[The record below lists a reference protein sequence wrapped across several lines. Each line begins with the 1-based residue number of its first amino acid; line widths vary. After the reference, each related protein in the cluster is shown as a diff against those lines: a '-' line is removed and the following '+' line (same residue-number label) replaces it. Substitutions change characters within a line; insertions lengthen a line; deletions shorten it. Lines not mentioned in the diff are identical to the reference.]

1 MRKMTVLA
9 PAKINLTLSVT
20 GRRPDGYH
28 TVETLLQSISL
39 CDRLTLE
46 QTDGG
51 FSLNDIAGVPAREN
65 IIAKA
70 DRLLRQRFP
79 ALPGIAVTL
88 EKNIPAQAGLG
99 GGSSDAAAYLRGVNA
114 LCGLGLTPQELRE
127 LALPLGADVPF
138 CVTGGTALATGI
150 GERLRPVDSRLP
162 LHLVLLKPAVGCSTA
177 AMYRRIDEQG
187 DTLSRRFTAQQAAAA
202 LQSGD
207 LVSLTESLYN
217 IFEQVN
223 DLPELSAA
231 VGGLLSFHGRRG
243 SGMVSGIIA
252 AGGSSTRFGT
262 GQNKT
267 LCLLAGR
274 PVLAYSL
281 RIFLASTAVDEVI
294 LVARAGEEQSVRAL
308 AQSLAPQ
315 KPVAV
320 VTGGADRVASVQK
333 GLAAAKGEIVL
344 IHDGARPFVTEEMIA
359 DCLAALEGADGV
371 TTAIPSRDTVKLA
384 DEMGNV
390 IATTCRRE
398 TFLVQTP
405 QAFCREQLMRLH
417 RALSDRDTVTD
428 DCMLLERAGLRVK
441 LVAGSERNLKITTP
455 NDLLLAEFYLKK
467 EPTE

>member
-1 MRKMTVLA
+1 
-9 PAKINLTLSVT
+9 
-20 GRRPDGYH
+20 
-28 TVETLLQSISL
+28 
-39 CDRLTLE
+39 
-46 QTDGG
+46 
-51 FSLNDIAGVPAREN
+51 
-65 IIAKA
+65 
-70 DRLLRQRFP
+70 
-79 ALPGIAVTL
+79 
-88 EKNIPAQAGLG
+88 
-99 GGSSDAAAYLRGVNA
+99 
-114 LCGLGLTPQELRE
+114 
-127 LALPLGADVPF
+127 
-138 CVTGGTALATGI
+138 
-150 GERLRPVDSRLP
+150 
-162 LHLVLLKPAVGCSTA
+162 
-177 AMYRRIDEQG
+177 
-187 DTLSRRFTAQQAAAA
+187 
-202 LQSGD
+202 
-207 LVSLTESLYN
+207 
-217 IFEQVN
+217 
-223 DLPELSAA
+223 
-231 VGGLLSFHGRRG
+231 
-243 SGMVSGIIA
+243 MVSGIIA

-333 GLAAAKGEIVL
+333 GLATAKGEIVL
-344 IHDGARPFVTEEMIA
+344 IHDGARPFVTEKMIT

-371 TTAIPSRDTVKLA
+371 TAAIPSRDTVKLA
-384 DEMGNV
+384 DGRGNV

-405 QAFCREQLMRLH
+405 QAFYREQLLRLH
-417 RALSDRDTVTD
+417 RTLSDRDTVTD

>member
-1 MRKMTVLA
+1 
-9 PAKINLTLSVT
+9 
-20 GRRPDGYH
+20 
-28 TVETLLQSISL
+28 
-39 CDRLTLE
+39 
-46 QTDGG
+46 
-51 FSLNDIAGVPAREN
+51 
-65 IIAKA
+65 
-70 DRLLRQRFP
+70 
-79 ALPGIAVTL
+79 
-88 EKNIPAQAGLG
+88 
-99 GGSSDAAAYLRGVNA
+99 
-114 LCGLGLTPQELRE
+114 
-127 LALPLGADVPF
+127 
-138 CVTGGTALATGI
+138 
-150 GERLRPVDSRLP
+150 
-162 LHLVLLKPAVGCSTA
+162 
-177 AMYRRIDEQG
+177 
-187 DTLSRRFTAQQAAAA
+187 
-202 LQSGD
+202 
-207 LVSLTESLYN
+207 
-217 IFEQVN
+217 
-223 DLPELSAA
+223 
-231 VGGLLSFHGRRG
+231 
-243 SGMVSGIIA
+243 MVSGIIA

-294 LVARAGEEQSVRAL
+294 LVARSGEEQAVRAL

-333 GLAAAKGEIVL
+333 GLATAKGEIVL
-344 IHDGARPFVTEEMIA
+344 IHDGARPFVTEKMIT

-371 TTAIPSRDTVKLA
+371 TAAIPSRDTVKLA
-384 DEMGNV
+384 DGRGNV

-405 QAFCREQLMRLH
+405 QAFYREQLLRLH
-417 RALSDRDTVTD
+417 RTLSDRDTVTD

>member
-1 MRKMTVLA
+1 
-9 PAKINLTLSVT
+9 
-20 GRRPDGYH
+20 
-28 TVETLLQSISL
+28 
-39 CDRLTLE
+39 
-46 QTDGG
+46 
-51 FSLNDIAGVPAREN
+51 
-65 IIAKA
+65 
-70 DRLLRQRFP
+70 
-79 ALPGIAVTL
+79 
-88 EKNIPAQAGLG
+88 
-99 GGSSDAAAYLRGVNA
+99 
-114 LCGLGLTPQELRE
+114 
-127 LALPLGADVPF
+127 
-138 CVTGGTALATGI
+138 
-150 GERLRPVDSRLP
+150 
-162 LHLVLLKPAVGCSTA
+162 
-177 AMYRRIDEQG
+177 
-187 DTLSRRFTAQQAAAA
+187 
-202 LQSGD
+202 
-207 LVSLTESLYN
+207 
-217 IFEQVN
+217 
-223 DLPELSAA
+223 
-231 VGGLLSFHGRRG
+231 
-243 SGMVSGIIA
+243 MVSGIIA

-294 LVARAGEEQSVRAL
+294 LVARAGEEQTVRAL

-320 VTGGADRVASVQK
+320 VTGGVDRAASVQN

-344 IHDGARPFVTEEMIA
+344 IHDGARPFVTS
-359 DCLAALEGADGV
+359 CLAALEGADGV

-384 DEMGNV
+384 DETGNV

-405 QAFCREQLMRLH
+405 QAFYREQLLRLH
-417 RALSDRDTVTD
+417 RTLSDRDTVTD

>member
-1 MRKMTVLA
+1 
-9 PAKINLTLSVT
+9 
-20 GRRPDGYH
+20 
-28 TVETLLQSISL
+28 
-39 CDRLTLE
+39 
-46 QTDGG
+46 
-51 FSLNDIAGVPAREN
+51 
-65 IIAKA
+65 
-70 DRLLRQRFP
+70 
-79 ALPGIAVTL
+79 
-88 EKNIPAQAGLG
+88 
-99 GGSSDAAAYLRGVNA
+99 
-114 LCGLGLTPQELRE
+114 
-127 LALPLGADVPF
+127 
-138 CVTGGTALATGI
+138 
-150 GERLRPVDSRLP
+150 
-162 LHLVLLKPAVGCSTA
+162 
-177 AMYRRIDEQG
+177 
-187 DTLSRRFTAQQAAAA
+187 
-202 LQSGD
+202 
-207 LVSLTESLYN
+207 
-217 IFEQVN
+217 
-223 DLPELSAA
+223 
-231 VGGLLSFHGRRG
+231 
-243 SGMVSGIIA
+243 MVSGIIA

-281 RIFLASTAVDEVI
+281 RTFLASPAVDEVI
-294 LVARAGEEQSVRAL
+294 LVARSGEEQAVRAL

-344 IHDGARPFVTEEMIA
+344 IHDGARPFVTEKMIT

-371 TTAIPSRDTVKLA
+371 TAAIPSRDTVKLA
-384 DEMGNV
+384 DGRGNV

-405 QAFCREQLMRLH
+405 QAFYRDQLLRLH
-417 RALSDRDTVTD
+417 RTLSDRDTITD

>member
-1 MRKMTVLA
+1 
-9 PAKINLTLSVT
+9 
-20 GRRPDGYH
+20 
-28 TVETLLQSISL
+28 
-39 CDRLTLE
+39 
-46 QTDGG
+46 
-51 FSLNDIAGVPAREN
+51 
-65 IIAKA
+65 
-70 DRLLRQRFP
+70 
-79 ALPGIAVTL
+79 
-88 EKNIPAQAGLG
+88 
-99 GGSSDAAAYLRGVNA
+99 
-114 LCGLGLTPQELRE
+114 
-127 LALPLGADVPF
+127 
-138 CVTGGTALATGI
+138 
-150 GERLRPVDSRLP
+150 
-162 LHLVLLKPAVGCSTA
+162 
-177 AMYRRIDEQG
+177 
-187 DTLSRRFTAQQAAAA
+187 
-202 LQSGD
+202 
-207 LVSLTESLYN
+207 
-217 IFEQVN
+217 
-223 DLPELSAA
+223 
-231 VGGLLSFHGRRG
+231 
-243 SGMVSGIIA
+243 MVSGIIA

-281 RIFLASTAVDEVI
+281 RTFLASPAVDEVI
-294 LVARAGEEQSVRAL
+294 LVARSGEEQAVRAL

-344 IHDGARPFVTEEMIA
+344 IHDGARPFVTEKMIT

-371 TTAIPSRDTVKLA
+371 TAAIPSRDTVKLA
-384 DEMGNV
+384 DGRGNV

-405 QAFCREQLMRLH
+405 QAFYREQLLQLH

>member
-1 MRKMTVLA
+1 
-9 PAKINLTLSVT
+9 
-20 GRRPDGYH
+20 
-28 TVETLLQSISL
+28 
-39 CDRLTLE
+39 
-46 QTDGG
+46 
-51 FSLNDIAGVPAREN
+51 
-65 IIAKA
+65 
-70 DRLLRQRFP
+70 
-79 ALPGIAVTL
+79 
-88 EKNIPAQAGLG
+88 
-99 GGSSDAAAYLRGVNA
+99 
-114 LCGLGLTPQELRE
+114 
-127 LALPLGADVPF
+127 
-138 CVTGGTALATGI
+138 
-150 GERLRPVDSRLP
+150 
-162 LHLVLLKPAVGCSTA
+162 
-177 AMYRRIDEQG
+177 
-187 DTLSRRFTAQQAAAA
+187 
-202 LQSGD
+202 
-207 LVSLTESLYN
+207 
-217 IFEQVN
+217 
-223 DLPELSAA
+223 
-231 VGGLLSFHGRRG
+231 
-243 SGMVSGIIA
+243 MVSGIIA

-281 RIFLASTAVDEVI
+281 RTFLASPAVDEVI
-294 LVARAGEEQSVRAL
+294 LVARSGEEQAVRAL

-344 IHDGARPFVTEEMIA
+344 IHDGARPFVTEKMIT

-371 TTAIPSRDTVKLA
+371 TAAIPSRDTVKLA
-384 DEMGNV
+384 DGRGNV

-405 QAFCREQLMRLH
+405 QAFYREQLLRLH
-417 RALSDRDTVTD
+417 RTLSDRDTVTD

>member
-1 MRKMTVLA
+1 
-9 PAKINLTLSVT
+9 
-20 GRRPDGYH
+20 
-28 TVETLLQSISL
+28 
-39 CDRLTLE
+39 
-46 QTDGG
+46 
-51 FSLNDIAGVPAREN
+51 
-65 IIAKA
+65 
-70 DRLLRQRFP
+70 
-79 ALPGIAVTL
+79 
-88 EKNIPAQAGLG
+88 
-99 GGSSDAAAYLRGVNA
+99 
-114 LCGLGLTPQELRE
+114 
-127 LALPLGADVPF
+127 
-138 CVTGGTALATGI
+138 
-150 GERLRPVDSRLP
+150 
-162 LHLVLLKPAVGCSTA
+162 
-177 AMYRRIDEQG
+177 
-187 DTLSRRFTAQQAAAA
+187 
-202 LQSGD
+202 
-207 LVSLTESLYN
+207 
-217 IFEQVN
+217 
-223 DLPELSAA
+223 
-231 VGGLLSFHGRRG
+231 
-243 SGMVSGIIA
+243 MVSGIIA

-294 LVARAGEEQSVRAL
+294 LVARAGEEQTVRAL

-333 GLAAAKGEIVL
+333 GLATAKGEIVL
-344 IHDGARPFVTEEMIA
+344 IHDGARPFVTEKMIT

-371 TTAIPSRDTVKLA
+371 TAAIPSRDTVKLA
-384 DEMGNV
+384 DGRGNV

-405 QAFCREQLMRLH
+405 QAFYREQLLRLH
-417 RALSDRDTVTD
+417 RTLSDRDTVTD

>member
-1 MRKMTVLA
+1 
-9 PAKINLTLSVT
+9 
-20 GRRPDGYH
+20 
-28 TVETLLQSISL
+28 
-39 CDRLTLE
+39 
-46 QTDGG
+46 
-51 FSLNDIAGVPAREN
+51 
-65 IIAKA
+65 
-70 DRLLRQRFP
+70 
-79 ALPGIAVTL
+79 
-88 EKNIPAQAGLG
+88 
-99 GGSSDAAAYLRGVNA
+99 
-114 LCGLGLTPQELRE
+114 
-127 LALPLGADVPF
+127 
-138 CVTGGTALATGI
+138 
-150 GERLRPVDSRLP
+150 
-162 LHLVLLKPAVGCSTA
+162 
-177 AMYRRIDEQG
+177 
-187 DTLSRRFTAQQAAAA
+187 
-202 LQSGD
+202 
-207 LVSLTESLYN
+207 
-217 IFEQVN
+217 
-223 DLPELSAA
+223 
-231 VGGLLSFHGRRG
+231 
-243 SGMVSGIIA
+243 MVSGIIA
-252 AGGSSTRFGT
+252 AGGSSIRFGT

-294 LVARAGEEQSVRAL
+294 LVARAGEEQTVRAL

-320 VTGGADRVASVQK
+320 VTGGADRVASVEK

-359 DCLAALEGADGV
+359 DCLAALEEADGV

-384 DEMGNV
+384 DERGNV

-405 QAFCREQLMRLH
+405 QAFCREQLLRLH
-417 RALSDRDTVTD
+417 RTLSDHDMVTD

>member
-1 MRKMTVLA
+1 
-9 PAKINLTLSVT
+9 
-20 GRRPDGYH
+20 
-28 TVETLLQSISL
+28 
-39 CDRLTLE
+39 
-46 QTDGG
+46 
-51 FSLNDIAGVPAREN
+51 
-65 IIAKA
+65 
-70 DRLLRQRFP
+70 
-79 ALPGIAVTL
+79 
-88 EKNIPAQAGLG
+88 
-99 GGSSDAAAYLRGVNA
+99 
-114 LCGLGLTPQELRE
+114 
-127 LALPLGADVPF
+127 
-138 CVTGGTALATGI
+138 
-150 GERLRPVDSRLP
+150 
-162 LHLVLLKPAVGCSTA
+162 
-177 AMYRRIDEQG
+177 
-187 DTLSRRFTAQQAAAA
+187 
-202 LQSGD
+202 
-207 LVSLTESLYN
+207 
-217 IFEQVN
+217 
-223 DLPELSAA
+223 
-231 VGGLLSFHGRRG
+231 
-243 SGMVSGIIA
+243 MVSGIIA

-294 LVARAGEEQSVRAL
+294 LVARAGEEQTVRAL

-344 IHDGARPFVTEEMIA
+344 IHDGARPFVTEKMIT

-371 TTAIPSRDTVKLA
+371 TAAIPSRDTVKLA
-384 DEMGNV
+384 DGRGNV

-405 QAFCREQLMRLH
+405 QAFYREQLLRLH
-417 RALSDRDTVTD
+417 RTLSDHDMVTD

>member
-1 MRKMTVLA
+1 
-9 PAKINLTLSVT
+9 
-20 GRRPDGYH
+20 
-28 TVETLLQSISL
+28 
-39 CDRLTLE
+39 
-46 QTDGG
+46 
-51 FSLNDIAGVPAREN
+51 
-65 IIAKA
+65 
-70 DRLLRQRFP
+70 
-79 ALPGIAVTL
+79 
-88 EKNIPAQAGLG
+88 
-99 GGSSDAAAYLRGVNA
+99 
-114 LCGLGLTPQELRE
+114 
-127 LALPLGADVPF
+127 
-138 CVTGGTALATGI
+138 
-150 GERLRPVDSRLP
+150 
-162 LHLVLLKPAVGCSTA
+162 
-177 AMYRRIDEQG
+177 
-187 DTLSRRFTAQQAAAA
+187 
-202 LQSGD
+202 
-207 LVSLTESLYN
+207 
-217 IFEQVN
+217 
-223 DLPELSAA
+223 
-231 VGGLLSFHGRRG
+231 
-243 SGMVSGIIA
+243 MVSGIIA

-344 IHDGARPFVTEEMIA
+344 IHDGARPFVTEKMIT

-371 TTAIPSRDTVKLA
+371 TAAIPSRDTVKLA
-384 DEMGNV
+384 DGRGNV

-405 QAFCREQLMRLH
+405 QAFYREQLLRLH
-417 RALSDRDTVTD
+417 RTLSDRDTVTD